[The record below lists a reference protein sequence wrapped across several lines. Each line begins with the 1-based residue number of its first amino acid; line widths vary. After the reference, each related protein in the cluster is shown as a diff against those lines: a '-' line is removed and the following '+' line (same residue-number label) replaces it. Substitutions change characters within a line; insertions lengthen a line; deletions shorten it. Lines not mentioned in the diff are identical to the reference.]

1 VGCSFPR
8 CVWMRFVLGLTSF
21 TLCTLFSYNKM
32 MHNSYACSRKKIY
45 NFVIKAFDPYKI
57 YILYIYY
64 SCRIGP
70 ILSRYCRFMIFLRV
84 TLRLSTYAYL
94 TVSIC
99 VSIVI
104 LKNRHTSKTV
114 CKVKCEEYFL
124 VFCNLTVYSSILKYK
139 LRKQFQNQIRSLTKD

>member
-1 VGCSFPR
+1 
-8 CVWMRFVLGLTSF
+8 
-21 TLCTLFSYNKM
+21 
-32 MHNSYACSRKKIY
+32 MHNSYACPRKKIY

>member
-1 VGCSFPR
+1 
-8 CVWMRFVLGLTSF
+8 
-21 TLCTLFSYNKM
+21 M
-32 MHNSYACSRKKIY
+32 MHNSYACPRKKIY

-57 YILYIYY
+57 YILYIYFC
-64 SCRIGP
+64 CRIGP
-70 ILSRYCRFMIFLRV
+70 ILSRYCKFMMFLHV

-94 TVSIC
+94 TVSVC
-99 VSIVI
+99 VSIAI
-104 LKNRHTSKTV
+104 QKNRHTSKTV